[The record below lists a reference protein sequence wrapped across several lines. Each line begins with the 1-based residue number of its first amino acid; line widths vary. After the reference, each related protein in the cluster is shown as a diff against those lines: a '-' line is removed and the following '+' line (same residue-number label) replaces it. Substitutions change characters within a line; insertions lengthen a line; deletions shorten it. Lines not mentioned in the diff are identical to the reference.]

1 MSKALWIIPL
11 SLVLSG
17 CAVFKTKL
25 VPQAYMP
32 EPPEILMRAPK
43 DLNTI
48 KPEEKQVPR
57 SKVIP
62 IVETKEAK

>member
-1 MSKALWIIPL
+1 MNKILLTVPL
-11 SLVLSG
+11 AFALSG

-43 DLNTI
+43 ELNTI
-48 KPEEKQVPR
+48 KKDPEGNVTVTEDKAT
-57 SKVIP
+57 
-62 IVETKEAK
+62 VEGPE

>member
-1 MSKALWIIPL
+1 MNKTLWIIPL
-11 SLVLSG
+11 ALALSG

-43 DLNTI
+43 ELNTI
-48 KPEEKQVPR
+48 KPVEEKKKDEGR
-57 SKVIP
+57 N
-62 IVETKEAK
+62 

>member
-1 MSKALWIIPL
+1 MTKALWIIPL
-11 SLVLSG
+11 SLALSG

-48 KPEEKQVPR
+48 KPEPKPEEKNEEP
-57 SKVIP
+57 K
-62 IVETKEAK
+62 

>member
-1 MSKALWIIPL
+1 MIRSFAVVLIGL
-11 SLVLSG
+11 SLSG

-32 EPPEILMRAPK
+32 EPPAILMKAPK

-48 KPEEKQVPR
+48 KQEEPKQEEP
-57 SKVIP
+57 K
-62 IVETKEAK
+62 

>member
-1 MSKALWIIPL
+1 MTKALWIIPL
-11 SLVLSG
+11 ALVLSG

-48 KPEEKQVPR
+48 KPTEEQKSEEKNEEP
-57 SKVIP
+57 K
-62 IVETKEAK
+62 

>member
-1 MSKALWIIPL
+1 MNKALWVIPL
-11 SLVLSG
+11 ALSLSG

-43 DLNTI
+43 ELHTI
-48 KPEEKQVPR
+48 KQEPKPEQQE
-57 SKVIP
+57 
-62 IVETKEAK
+62 EAPKDD

>member
-1 MSKALWIIPL
+1 MTKALWIIPL
-11 SLVLSG
+11 ALALSG

-48 KPEEKQVPR
+48 KQTEEQKPEEKNEEP
-57 SKVIP
+57 K
-62 IVETKEAK
+62 

>member
-1 MSKALWIIPL
+1 MTKAIYIIPL
-11 SLVLSG
+11 ALALSG

-32 EPPEILMRAPK
+32 DPPEILMRAPK

-48 KPEEKQVPR
+48 KPESKPEEVNEKP
-57 SKVIP
+57 K
-62 IVETKEAK
+62 

>member
-1 MSKALWIIPL
+1 MTKALWIIPL
-11 SLVLSG
+11 ALVLSG

-48 KPEEKQVPR
+48 KPTEEQKPEEKNEEP
-57 SKVIP
+57 K
-62 IVETKEAK
+62 

>member
-1 MSKALWIIPL
+1 MTKALWIIPL
-11 SLVLSG
+11 ALVLSG

-48 KPEEKQVPR
+48 KPTEKQKPEEKNEEP
-57 SKVIP
+57 K
-62 IVETKEAK
+62 